1 MVRISSENILPK
13 KRAKELIRSAKRAL
27 KHAYTP
33 YSGISVAAV
42 LYCANGHVYTGC
54 NIENGS
60 YSLTM
65 CAERV
70 ALFKA
75 RSEGEKN
82 FKVLLLYSPQIDSV
96 VPCGACL
103 QVYSELAPDILIVT
117 MNNRNEFRFYPLK
130 TLLPKPF
137 SVSGRSHQ

>member
-1 MVRISSENILPK
+1 MVRISSRNILPK
-13 KRAKELIRSAKRAL
+13 KRAKELIRRAKRAL
-27 KHAYTP
+27 KHAYAP
-33 YSGISVAAV
+33 YSEIRVAAV
-42 LYCANGHVYTGC
+42 LYCANGHMYTGC
-54 NIENGS
+54 NIENVS

-75 RSEGEKN
+75 LSDGEKS
-82 FKVLLLYSPQIDSV
+82 FRVLLLYSPQIDSI

-103 QVYSELAPDILIVT
+103 QVYSELAPDIVVVT
-117 MNNRNEFRFYPLK
+117 MNGRNEFRFYPLK

-137 SVSGRSHQ
+137 SVSG